1 MVKIQISMV
10 EFWDVKCNPYSEHKE
25 NSYMI
30 YTKGNEKRTKV
41 SLQKKST
48 KNKTCNTGNKG
59 QES

>member
-1 MVKIQISMV
+1 MSNSIPTVNTHTK
-10 EFWDVKCNPYSEHKE
+10 

-30 YTKGNEKRTKV
+30 YTKGNEKGIKV

-48 KNKTCNTGNKG
+48 KYKRYNPGNKG